1 MMSPLRGIESKENNN
16 LTVKSR
22 LFSEICY
29 KRENFENITEK
40 KGSKIIKKSRNS
52 DDERRKKILNRIN
65 SLNIREVEW

>member
-65 SLNIREVEW
+65 SLNIREVE

>member
-1 MMSPLRGIESKENNN
+1 MSPLRGIESKENNN

>member
-1 MMSPLRGIESKENNN
+1 MSPLRGIESKENNN

-65 SLNIREVEW
+65 SLNIREVE